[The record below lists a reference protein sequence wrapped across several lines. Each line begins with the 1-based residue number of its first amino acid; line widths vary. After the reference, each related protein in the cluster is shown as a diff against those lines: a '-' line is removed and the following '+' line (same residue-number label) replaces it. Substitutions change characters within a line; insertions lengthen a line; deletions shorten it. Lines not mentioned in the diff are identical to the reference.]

1 MTFSRDAIETSYAY
15 CRRMSRLAGSSFSL
29 GFLMLPREQR
39 RAMEALYAFMRHT
52 DDLADDLPSNSRRD
66 ALVAWR
72 SSLQEALQGER
83 KIRDLKSEIR
93 DLKSEIQN
101 PCLPALSDA
110 VRRFHIPSEHLHA
123 VIDGVEMDL
132 DRQRYETF
140 EDLEPYCARVASAV
154 GLACIHVWGFRGPE
168 ALEPARQTGIA
179 LQLTNILRDLKEDA
193 ALGRVYLPL
202 ADLRACGYSV
212 DDLMA
217 EVADERFDRLMA
229 DQIARAER
237 FYAGGAELIDWL
249 EPAGRR
255 IFGLMMGTYH
265 ALLREIALRPGDV
278 FRRRIR
284 VGRLKKLGLAARWF
298 LLPLK
303 HRSS

>member
-1 MTFSRDAIETSYAY
+1 MTSCRDAIETSYGC
-15 CRRMSRLAGSSFSL
+15 CRRMCRLAGSSFSL
-29 GFLMLPREQR
+29 GFLLLPRQQR

-52 DDLADDLPSNSRRD
+52 DDLADDLPLESRRE
-66 ALVAWR
+66 ALAAWR
-72 SSLQEALQGER
+72 IALQEALRGEFAVQ
-83 KIRDLKSEIR
+83 DLKSEI
-93 DLKSEIQN
+93 KN
-101 PCLPALSDA
+101 PILPALSDA
-110 VRRFHIPSEHLHA
+110 VRRFHIPSEHLEA

-140 EDLEPYCARVASAV
+140 EDLEPYCERVASAV

-168 ALEPARQTGIA
+168 ALEPARQAGIA
-179 LQLTNILRDLKEDA
+179 LQLTNILRDVKEDA

-212 DDLMA
+212 DDLLA
-217 EVADERFDRLMA
+217 EVADERFERLMA
-229 DQIARAER
+229 GQIARAEQ
-237 FYAGGAELIDWL
+237 FYAVGEELTDWL

-265 ALLREIALRPGDV
+265 ALLRQIACRPSDV

-284 VGRLKKLGLAARWF
+284 LGRLKKLGLAARWF
-298 LLPLK
+298 LLPPRK
-303 HRSS
+303 SPFAPRK